1 MLTIPGGQLSSPG
14 DLDGGPIA
22 SGQTLSGSIDIAS
35 DLYAFQFSRPPPNS
49 TLFPY
54 TTLFRSL
61 NTAICLYPPDGGP
74 AEVCPPNAGD
84 FLDHQLAQSGLYTIV
99 RFDCFFLSRL
109 CDFIILLLK
118 IPGGPLSSL
127 GDLDGGPIASGLT
140 LCGRMDVYYY

>member
-1 MLTIPGGQLSSPG
+1 MTS
-14 DLDGGPIA
+14 DLD
-22 SGQTLSGSIDIAS
+22 
-35 DLYAFQFSRPPPNS
+35 AFQFYCS
-49 TLFPY
+49 TYYLIP
-54 TTLFRSL
+54 T
-61 NTAICLYPPDGGP
+61 TAISTPSLLDTLPILYPPDGGP